1 MGIETIKGGMS
12 VDIRWGY
19 NEIWWDI
26 TWYNQ
31 PYMGMWGCSKVAWIP
46 PKIHRTNCNR
56 TRDFWGTLFS
66 DKPLWDA
73 AIYRIRITASL
84 FWLPSCRHANW
95 WKMDWHVTSKT
106 ILFEYA
112 KTVMSIHFPLCQTW
126 SSQTVL
132 TMKFEINNPLRQI
145 QIPFNYYQTN
155 HRCCQQSSSQVFR
168 SASLASP

>member
-1 MGIETIKGGMS
+1 MS

-31 PYMGMWGCSKVAWIP
+31 PYMGMWGCSKVGWIH
-46 PKIHRTNCNR
+46 PKIHRTNCNL

-66 DKPLWDA
+66 DKPLWM
-73 AIYRIRITASL
+73 
-84 FWLPSCRHANW
+84 LPFTESELQHHCFGYPPVGMQTDE
-95 WKMDWHVTSKT
+95 KWHVTSKT
-106 ILFEYA
+106 ILIEYA
-112 KTVMSIHFPLCQTW
+112 KTVMSIHFPLCQTC

-145 QIPFNYYQTN
+145 QIPFNYYQIN
-155 HRCCQQSSSQVFR
+155 HSCCQQSSSQVFR